1 MIKPYV
7 IDIRYRYTL
16 LLVLEIGFIILN
28 VTVFVKE
35 CWVYKMDT

>member
-28 VTVFVKE
+28 ATVFVKE
-35 CWVYKMDT
+35 CWISKIGT

>member
-35 CWVYKMDT
+35 CWISKIGT

>member
-28 VTVFVKE
+28 VPVFVKE
-35 CWVYKMDT
+35 CWISKIGT